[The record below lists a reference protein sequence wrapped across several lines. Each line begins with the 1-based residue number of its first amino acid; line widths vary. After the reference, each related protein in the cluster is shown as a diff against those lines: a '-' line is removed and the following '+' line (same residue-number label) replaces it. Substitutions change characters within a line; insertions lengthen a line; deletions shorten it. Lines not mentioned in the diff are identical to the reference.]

1 MAEEKILSYTD
12 AVKEQKCPACGAPMA
27 FDPATGLMRCAF
39 CGTTAE
45 IEAPAPEPAPEPA
58 PAPIPIPVPESAPEP
73 ESEPESEASPEAA
86 QEGEEAEGKPGK
98 KKQDKVEVKPSTT
111 QGFDF
116 ASLNDQ
122 AVVEDAEALPIY
134 NCVSCG
140 AEIIAPPSQIALTC
154 PYCSNNIV
162 LTEKVSGKLRPNGV
176 IPFKITAKELPAAM
190 KSYYKDTVLLPRN
203 FFSESTMGRVT
214 GVYVP
219 FWVFNGTASGP
230 MSFTASTIEVEKVG
244 NYELT
249 TTNDYLL
256 TRDVSLKFENVP
268 VDASGKVDDKL
279 MDSMEPFDMK
289 ELKPFDIRY
298 LAGFTADRF
307 DVRKRNIAG
316 RARKRMLN
324 SAASL
329 AAAEITGYSGVKQQ
343 RADLTLDL
351 DAKYLL
357 FPIYLFDIAHA
368 GKKYSFA
375 VNGQTGKVV
384 GNLPTDKYV
393 SRIYFLKRFAIVAGG
408 ILAALILKYL
418 LGR

>member
-1 MAEEKILSYTD
+1 MAEEKILSNAE
-12 AVKEQKCPACGAPMA
+12 AVREQKCPACGAPMA
-27 FDPATGLMRCAF
+27 YDPETGKMRCEF
-39 CGTTAE
+39 CGTLAE
-45 IEAPAPEPAPEPA
+45 IG
-58 PAPIPIPVPESAPEP
+58 APEP
-73 ESEPESEASPEAA
+73 EPAVEPEPAAEPEPVHQNEAQQSPFEPA
-86 QEGEEAEGKPGK
+86 QQGETGAEEQEEQPQQGKT
-98 KKQDKVEVKPSTT
+98 DKVEVLPSTT

-122 AVVEDAEALPIY
+122 AVCEDAEALPIY

-162 LTEKVSGKLRPNGV
+162 LTQKVSGKLRPNGV
-176 IPFKITAKELPAAM
+176 IPFKITSKELPAAM
-190 KSYYKDTVLLPRN
+190 KNYYKDKVLLPRN

-230 MSFTASTIEVEKVG
+230 MTFTGFTTETERIG

-256 TRDVSLKFENVP
+256 TRNVDLKFENVP

-307 DVRKRNIAG
+307 DVRKRNIAN
-316 RARKRMLN
+316 RARKRMLA

-329 AAAEITGYSGVKQQ
+329 AAAQITGYSGVKQQ
-343 RADLTLDL
+343 RADLNLDL

-357 FPIYLFDIAHA
+357 FPVYLFDIAHG
-368 GKKYSFA
+368 GKTYSFA

-384 GNLPTDKYV
+384 GTLPIDKSV
-393 SRIYFLKRFAIVAGG
+393 SLLYFLKRLAIVAGG
-408 ILAALILKYL
+408 ILALLILKYL
-418 LGR
+418 SGR